1 MSNTPFFPAFRARLA
16 SLGRGVSRALPLLR
30 QCSFS
35 QIEGAVGR
43 FVPAE
48 ALQPARSEH
57 ERPYSLHRTF
67 WCFVWQMLN
76 EHASC
81 REVVRQLQAL
91 LVLQGGR
98 RLDEGNSGYCQARAR
113 LPLDLLESTL
123 SDTARAADRLVAPTP
138 FLQGR
143 TVKVIDCTTLT
154 LPDTVENQKP
164 YPQPKFQRPG
174 CGFPLMKLM
183 VIGSLRGGAV
193 LHTVRGNYYQHEMRL
208 FHVARPTLAPN
219 EIIIYD
225 RAAGHFVG
233 AAQVRAQGADLIS
246 RVAKR
251 KIDWRKG
258 QRLGKGDLLVE
269 WTKTLNKPKYLAEQ
283 EWAQLPEKITVR
295 VIRVL
300 VSQKGY
306 RTRELTLVTTLLDPA
321 LYPAEEIAQAY
332 VRRWRLEMCLDDLKT
347 TLGMDRLRCKSP
359 AMVHREI
366 LALLIAHNLT
376 RCIMAEAARQHAV
389 PLERISF
396 TGTLDA
402 FRHFS
407 AALARCRLARQRRRV
422 WEELLCTLAADLVP
436 MRPNRREPRAVKR
449 RPKAYAL
456 LNKPRRQYNETP
468 HRNNWWRSTR
478 SN

>member
-16 SLGRGVSRALPLLR
+16 SLGRGLARALPPLR
-30 QCSFS
+30 QCTLS
-35 QIEGAVGR
+35 QIETAVGR
-43 FVPAE
+43 FVPA
-48 ALQPARSEH
+48 AAFQPAPSAREC
-57 ERPYSLHRTF
+57 PFSLHRTF

-76 EHASC
+76 ENTSC

-91 LVLQGGR
+91 LALQGGR
-98 RLDEGNSGYCQARAR
+98 PLDEGNSGYCQARGR
-113 LPLDLLESTL
+113 LPLGLLEDTL
-123 SDTARAADRLVAPTP
+123 ADTASAADRLIGPTG

-143 TVKVIDCTTLT
+143 PVKVCDCTTLT
-154 LPDTVENQKP
+154 LPDTEENQAL

-183 VIGSLRGGAV
+183 VIGSLRSGAV
-193 LHTVRGNYYQHEMRL
+193 LHTVRGNYYQNEMRL
-208 FHVARPTLAPN
+208 FHAARPTLAPN
-219 EIIIYD
+219 DIVIYD

-233 AAQVRAQGADLIS
+233 AAQVRAQSADLIS
-246 RVAKR
+246 RVAVR

-258 QRLGKGDLLVE
+258 QRLGRGDRLVT
-269 WTKTLNKPKYLAEQ
+269 WTKGQKKPKYLTVE
-283 EWAQLPEKITVR
+283 EWALLPESITVR
-295 VIRVL
+295 VIRVP
-300 VSQKGY
+300 VSQKGF
-306 RTRELTLVTTLLDPA
+306 RTRELTLVTTLLDPQ
-321 LYPAEEIAQAY
+321 LYPVAEIAQAY

-347 TLGMDRLRCKSP
+347 TLGLDQLRCKSP

-376 RCIMAEAARQHAV
+376 RCIMAEAARKHTV

-407 AALARCRLARQRRRV
+407 AALARCRLAHQRRRV
-422 WEELLCTLAADLVP
+422 WAALLRTLAADLVP
-436 MRPNRREPRAVKR
+436 LRPNRREPRAVKR

-456 LNKPRRQYNETP
+456 LNKPRHQYKETP
-468 HRNNWWRSTR
+468 HRRRWQATRST
-478 SN
+478 

>member
-1 MSNTPFFPAFRARLA
+1 MSNTSFFPAFRARLA
-16 SLGRGVSRALPLLR
+16 SLGRGVARALPRLR
-30 QCSFS
+30 QCTLS
-35 QIEGAVGR
+35 QIEAAVGR

-48 ALQPARSEH
+48 AFQPARSER

-81 REVVRQLQAL
+81 REVVRQLQAA
-91 LVLQGGR
+91 LVLQGGPP
-98 RLDEGNSGYCQARAR
+98 LDEGNSGYCQARAR
-113 LPLDLLESTL
+113 LPLDLLEATL
-123 SDTARAADRLVAPTP
+123 ADTARAADRLATPTA

-143 TVKVIDCTTLT
+143 IVKVIDCTTLT
-154 LPDTVENQKP
+154 LPDTEENQKL

-174 CGFPLMKLM
+174 CGFPIMKLM
-183 VIGSLRGGAV
+183 VIGSLRSGAV
-193 LHTVRGNYYQHEMRL
+193 IHIVRGNYYQHEMRL
-208 FHVARPTLAPN
+208 FHVAQPTLAPN

-258 QRLGKGDLLVE
+258 RRLGKGDLLVA
-269 WTKTLNKPKYLAEQ
+269 WTKTLNKPKYLSEQ
-283 EWAQLPEKITVR
+283 QWDQFPEEIMVR

-306 RTRELTLVTTLLDPA
+306 RTRELTLVTTLLDPQ
-321 LYPAEEIAQAY
+321 LYPPEEIAQAY
-332 VRRWRLEMCLDDLKT
+332 LRRWKLEMCLDDLKT
-347 TLGMDRLRCKSP
+347 TLGMDQPRCKSP

-366 LALLIAHNLT
+366 LALLIAHNLA

-407 AALARCRLARQRRRV
+407 AALARCRLARQRRHV
-422 WEELLCTLAADLVP
+422 WNELLRTLTADLVP
-436 MRPNRREPRAVKR
+436 ERPNRREPRAVKR

-456 LNKPRRQYNETP
+456 LNRPRHQYKETA
-468 HRNNWWRSTR
+468 HRNRWKPKA

>member
-1 MSNTPFFPAFRARLA
+1 MSSTPFFPAFRSRLA
-16 SLGRGVSRALPLLR
+16 SLGRGVARTLPRLR
-30 QCSFS
+30 QCTLS
-35 QIEGAVGR
+35 QIEAAVGR

-48 ALQPARSEH
+48 AFQPARFAR

-81 REVVRQLQAL
+81 REVVRQLQAV
-91 LVLQGGR
+91 LVLQGGPA
-98 RLDEGNSGYCQARAR
+98 LDEGNSGYCQARAR
-113 LPLDLLESTL
+113 LPLDVLESTL
-123 SDTARAADRLVAPTP
+123 ADTARCADRPVSPIA

-143 TVKVIDCTTLT
+143 PVKVIDCTTLT
-154 LPDTVENQKP
+154 LPDTAENQGS

-174 CGFPLMKLM
+174 CGFPIMKLM
-183 VIGSLRGGAV
+183 VIGSLRGGGV
-193 LHTVRGNYYQHEMRL
+193 LQTVRGNYYQHEMRL
-208 FHVARPTLAPN
+208 FHAAKSTLAPG
-219 EIIIYD
+219 EIVIYD

-233 AAQVRAQGADLIS
+233 AVQARAQGADLIS

-251 KIDWRKG
+251 QIDWRKG
-258 QRLGKGDLLVE
+258 QGLGHGDRLVV
-269 WTKTLNKPKYLAEQ
+269 WTKTLNKPKYLSEQ
-283 EWAQLPEKITVR
+283 EWDELPHQITVR
-295 VIRVL
+295 VVRVR

-306 RTRELTLVTTLLDPA
+306 RTRELTLVTTLLDPQF
-321 LYPAEEIAQAY
+321 YPAEEIIQAY
-332 VRRWRLEMCLDDLKT
+332 LRRWRMEMCLDDLKT

-366 LALLIAHNLT
+366 CALLIAHNLT
-376 RCIMAEAARQHAV
+376 RCIMAEAARVHDV

-407 AALARCRLARQRRRV
+407 VALARCGRASQRRRV
-422 WEELLCTLAADLVP
+422 WNELLRTLAADRVP
-436 MRPNRREPRAVKR
+436 ERPDRREPRAVKR

-456 LNKPRRQYNETP
+456 LNRPRRQYKETP
-468 HRNNWWRSTR
+468 HRNRYKPATYN
-478 SN
+478 

>member
-1 MSNTPFFPAFRARLA
+1 MRARLA
-16 SLGRGVSRALPLLR
+16 TLGRGLSRAFPLLR
-30 QCSFS
+30 QCTLS
-35 QIEGAVGR
+35 QIEAAVGR
-43 FVPAE
+43 FVSAE
-48 ALQPARSEH
+48 AFQPARSVR

-81 REVVRQLQAL
+81 REVVRQLQAML
-91 LVLQGGR
+91 ALNGGPP
-98 RLDEGNSGYCQARAR
+98 LDEGNSGYCQARLR

-123 SDTARAADRLVAPTP
+123 ADTARAVDGLVAPAA

-154 LPDTVENQKP
+154 LPDTPENQKQ

-174 CGFPLMKLM
+174 CGFPIMKLM
-183 VIGSLRGGAV
+183 VVASLRGGTV
-193 LHTVRGNYYQHEMRL
+193 LRTIRGTYFQHEMRL
-208 FHVARPTLAPN
+208 FHQVRPTLAPN
-219 EIIIYD
+219 EIILYD

-233 AAQVRAQGADLIS
+233 AAQARAQGADLIS
-246 RVAKR
+246 RVTKR
-251 KIDWRKG
+251 KTDWRKG
-258 QRLGKGDLLVE
+258 QRLGVGDRLVV
-269 WTKTLNKPKYLAEQ
+269 WAKTLNQPKYLSEQ
-283 EWAQLPEKITVR
+283 EWAELPDQISVR
-295 VIRVL
+295 VIRVR

-306 RTRELTLVTTLLDPA
+306 RTRELTLVTTLLDPK
-321 LYPAEEIAQAY
+321 LYPAEEIIQAY
-332 VRRWRLEMCLDDLKT
+332 LRRWRLEMSLDDLKT
-347 TLGMDRLRCKSP
+347 TLGLDRLRCKSP

-376 RCIMAEAARQHAV
+376 RAIMAQAAAVHLV

-396 TGTLDA
+396 AGTLDA

-407 AALARCRLARQRRRV
+407 AALARCRRAGQRRRV
-422 WEELLCTLAADLVP
+422 WDELLRTLATDLVP
-436 MRPNRREPRAVKR
+436 ERPNRREPRAVKR

-456 LNKPRRQYNETP
+456 LNRPRHQYIETP
-468 HRNNWWRSTR
+468 HRNRYKPID

>member
-1 MSNTPFFPAFRARLA
+1 MLNTPFFPSFRARLA
-16 SLGRGVSRALPLLR
+16 SLGRGVARTLPRLR
-30 QCSFS
+30 QCTLS
-35 QIEGAVGR
+35 QIEAAVGR
-43 FVPAE
+43 FVPA
-48 ALQPARSEH
+48 ALLQPARSER

-98 RLDEGNSGYCQARAR
+98 PLDEGNSGYCQARRR
-113 LPLDLLESTL
+113 LPLDLLETTL
-123 SDTARAADRLVAPTP
+123 ADTAGCADRLVGSTA

-143 TVKVIDCTTLT
+143 TVKVVDCTTLT
-154 LPDTVENQKP
+154 LPDTEENQRP

-174 CGFPLMKLM
+174 CGFPIMKLM
-183 VIGSLRGGAV
+183 VIGSLRSGAV
-193 LHTVRGNYYQHEMRL
+193 VHTVRGNYFQHEMRL
-208 FHVARPTLAPN
+208 FHAARRTLLPHD
-219 EIIIYD
+219 IVIYD
-225 RAAGHFVG
+225 RAAGHFVA
-233 AAQVRAQGADLIS
+233 AAQVRAQDADLIS

-258 QRLGKGDLLVE
+258 VRLGNGDRLVE
-269 WTKTLNKPKYLAEQ
+269 WAKTLNKPKYLSAA
-283 EWAQLPEKITVR
+283 EWAQFPEKITVR
-295 VIRVL
+295 VVRVL
-300 VSQKGY
+300 VSQKGF
-306 RTRELTLVTTLLDPA
+306 RTRELTLVTTLLDPQR
-321 LYPAEEIAQAY
+321 YPTEDIAQAY
-332 VRRWRLEMCLDDLKT
+332 VRRWKLEMCLDDLKT
-347 TLGMDRLRCKSP
+347 TLGMDQLRCKSP

-366 LALLIAHNLT
+366 LALLIAHNLA
-376 RCIMAEAARQHAV
+376 RCIMAEAAGEHTV

-407 AALARCRLARQRRRV
+407 AALARCRLTCQRRRV
-422 WEELLCTLAADLVP
+422 WAALLRTLAADLVP
-436 MRPNRREPRAVKR
+436 LRPNRREPRAVKR

-456 LNKPRRQYNETP
+456 LNKPRHQYKETP
-468 HRNNWWRSTR
+468 HRGNWKPTT

>member
-1 MSNTPFFPAFRARLA
+1 MANTPFFPAFRARLA
-16 SLGRGVSRALPLLR
+16 SLGRGVARALPALR
-30 QCSFS
+30 QCTLS
-35 QIEGAVGR
+35 QIETAVGR
-43 FVPAE
+43 FVPAP
-48 ALQPARSEH
+48 ALQPARSAREC
-57 ERPYSLHRTF
+57 PFSLHRTF
-67 WCFVWQMLN
+67 WCFIWQMLN
-76 EHASC
+76 ENTSC

-91 LVLQGGR
+91 LALQGGR
-98 RLDEGNSGYCQARAR
+98 PLDAGNSGYCQARAR
-113 LPLDLLESTL
+113 LPLTLLEDTL
-123 SDTARAADRLVAPTP
+123 ADTAGAADRLIGPTG

-143 TVKVIDCTTLT
+143 PVKVCDCTTLT
-154 LPDTVENQKP
+154 LPDTPENQAL

-183 VIGSLRGGAV
+183 VIGSLRSGAV
-193 LHTVRGNYYQHEMRL
+193 LHTIRGNYYQNEMRL
-208 FHVARPTLAPN
+208 FHAARPTLAPN
-219 EIIIYD
+219 DIVIYD

-246 RVAKR
+246 RVAVR

-258 QRLGKGDLLVE
+258 RRLGSGDRLVQ
-269 WTKTLNKPKYLAEQ
+269 WTKGQQKPKYLSVE
-283 EWAQLPEKITVR
+283 EWALLPEIITVR
-295 VIRVL
+295 VIRVR
-300 VSQKGY
+300 VSPKGF
-306 RTRELTLVTTLLDPA
+306 RTRELTLVTTLLDPQ

-347 TLGMDRLRCKSP
+347 TLGLDQLRCKSP

-376 RCIMAEAARQHAV
+376 RCIMAEAARKHFV

-407 AALARCRLARQRRRV
+407 AALARCRLAHQRRRV
-422 WEELLCTLAADLVP
+422 WADLLRTLAADLVP
-436 MRPNRREPRAVKR
+436 LRPNRREPRAVKR

-456 LNKPRRQYNETP
+456 LNKPRHQYKETP
-468 HRNNWWRSTR
+468 HRSHWKATR

>member
-1 MSNTPFFPAFRARLA
+1 MSNTPFFPAFRSRLA
-16 SLGRGVSRALPLLR
+16 ALGRGVSRAVPLLR
-30 QCSFS
+30 QCTLS
-35 QIEGAVGR
+35 QIEATVGR

-48 ALQPARSEH
+48 AFQPARSER

-67 WCFVWQMLN
+67 WCFIWQMLN

-81 REVVRQLQAL
+81 RETVRQLQAL
-91 LVLQGGR
+91 LALQDGPP
-98 RLDEGNSGYCQARAR
+98 LDEGNSGYCQARAR

-123 SDTARAADRLVAPTP
+123 ADTACAADRLAGPTG
-138 FLQGR
+138 FLQSR
-143 TVKVIDCTTLT
+143 TVKIIDCTTLT
-154 LPDTVENQKP
+154 LPDTEENQQR

-174 CGFPLMKLM
+174 CGFPIMKLM
-183 VIGSLRGGAV
+183 VIASLRSGTV
-193 LHTVRGNYYQHEMRL
+193 LHTIRGTYFQHEMRL
-208 FHVARPTLAPN
+208 FHAAKASLGPN
-219 EIIIYD
+219 EIVIYD

-246 RVAKR
+246 RVTKR

-258 QRLGKGDLLVE
+258 RRLGKGDLLVE
-269 WTKTLNKPKYLAEQ
+269 WAKTLNQPKYLSEH

-295 VIRVL
+295 VIRVQ

-332 VRRWRLEMCLDDLKT
+332 LRRWRLEMCLDDLKT

-366 LALLIAHNLT
+366 FALLIAHNLT
-376 RCIMAEAARQHAV
+376 RCIMAEAARAHHV

-407 AALARCRLARQRRRV
+407 AALARCRHACQRRRV
-422 WEELLCTLAADLVP
+422 WNELLRTLAADLVP
-436 MRPNRREPRAVKR
+436 ARPHRLEPRAVKR

-456 LNKPRRQYNETP
+456 LNRPRHQYIETA
-468 HRNNWWRSTR
+468 HRNRWKPKASD
-478 SN
+478 